1 MKRIDDKGITLIS
14 LVTTI
19 VILVILASIATYS
32 GIGVIKQTQFTKF
45 STQLKMMQTQANEL
59 YDKYSNNQT
68 IDVAG
73 KKYTGTEIA
82 NIGKEISTLSQKTKV
97 FNASASGITDSTGY
111 KYYDKDTIKA
121 LNIEGLDEE
130 EYFVNVSKRSV
141 ISYDGMEYEGKTY
154 YTINQLPD
162 GLYNVGYQANS
173 GKPTFDVN
181 YEKTENNKYKIT
193 ISNIN
198 YDGNID
204 KWQVKYQKE
213 GQDYWGTSEDYSII
227 VAEEGKYKIY
237 IENGNISSAEKEI
250 KVSRLPTGIERTNTT
265 IQDSLGNQVVVPA
278 GFKIV
283 NPDDNVED
291 GIIIEDVSHEN
302 TKGSQ
307 FVWIPVG
314 DVKTRDK
321 GTINIE
327 LNRYTFDSNGKETKQ
342 GTNKIDNGY
351 TEDTAANHN
360 SSYGNTIAK
369 DIDDFKTKAESSHGY
384 YIGRYEARTTTERK
398 TKGDEVIQITE
409 KPDDYVYNWV
419 QQSQAATLSRGM
431 YVETPFESDLV
442 NSYAWDTATLFLQ
455 TIDNRTTDKSKKYS
469 IQNSL
474 NIKSDG
480 LASKGTN
487 KLDVSKQDKI
497 CNVYDMASNCF
508 EWTTETFT
516 NDSIRPCMFR
526 GGGYYNSNG
535 YTSIRINGGVASG
548 SGTFS
553 FRPILY
559 LGNSTLDSNGL
570 DTITGNE
577 TENTT
582 VQDSLGNQ
590 VVVPAGF
597 EVVNP
602 KDNVEDGI
610 VVRDK
615 THTNTAGSEFV
626 WIPVGDIKT
635 KNKGKINIELKRY
648 VFNEDGTVNEELTK
662 IEPGDQLKTSSISG
676 PYYYTEGLKND
687 ETYNTHAKN
696 IVDFK
701 TKAGSS
707 HGYYIGRYEARDKDS
722 TAERTDSSSKTNQLV
737 CTADNYVYNYVKQSQ
752 AATLS
757 RGMYTGTPFESDLVN
772 SYAWDTA
779 TLFLQTFDNR
789 TNKDTLKVYS
799 RQNSLN
805 TGSLANKGTNNL
817 AEASKIDKI
826 CNVYD
831 MASNCIEWSTET
843 FSYNYPCTLR
853 GSNYIPNSA
862 YCCTSYRG
870 SSGTNNRGDNDSFRP
885 ILYL

>member
-45 STQLKMMQTQANEL
+45 STQLKMMQTQVNEL

-97 FNASASGITDSTGY
+97 FTSSASGITDSTGY

-154 YTINQLPD
+154 YTIDQLPD
-162 GLYNVGYQANS
+162 GLYNVDYKVNT

-198 YDGNID
+198 YGGNID

-250 KVSRLPTGIERTNTT
+250 KVRNLPTGIERTNTT

-342 GTNKIDNGY
+342 GTNKIFYDIY
-351 TEDTAANHN
+351 AEDTAANHDN
-360 SSYGNTIAK
+360 NYRNTIAK
-369 DIDDFKTKAESSHGY
+369 NIDDFKIKTKSSHGY
-384 YIGRYEARTTTERK
+384 YIGRYEARTANERSDSTTDDNL
-398 TKGDEVIQITE
+398 TQITT
-409 KPDDYVYNWV
+409 KPNDYVYNYV
-419 QQSQAATLSRGM
+419 NQPQAATLSRGM
-431 YVETPFESDLV
+431 YEGTPFESDLM

-455 TIDNRTTDKSKKYS
+455 TIDNRTTDKTTKYS
-469 IQNSL
+469 RQTSL
-474 NIKSDG
+474 NTDSDG

-487 KLDVSKQDKI
+487 
-497 CNVYDMASNCF
+497 N
-508 EWTTETFT
+508 
-516 NDSIRPCMFR
+516 
-526 GGGYYNSNG
+526 
-535 YTSIRINGGVASG
+535 
-548 SGTFS
+548 
-553 FRPILY
+553 
-559 LGNSTLDSNGL
+559 
-570 DTITGNE
+570 
-577 TENTT
+577 
-582 VQDSLGNQ
+582 
-590 VVVPAGF
+590 
-597 EVVNP
+597 
-602 KDNVEDGI
+602 
-610 VVRDK
+610 
-615 THTNTAGSEFV
+615 
-626 WIPVGDIKT
+626 
-635 KNKGKINIELKRY
+635 
-648 VFNEDGTVNEELTK
+648 LT
-662 IEPGDQLKTSSISG
+662 
-676 PYYYTEGLKND
+676 
-687 ETYNTHAKN
+687 
-696 IVDFK
+696 
-701 TKAGSS
+701 
-707 HGYYIGRYEARDKDS
+707 
-722 TAERTDSSSKTNQLV
+722 
-737 CTADNYVYNYVKQSQ
+737 
-752 AATLS
+752 
-757 RGMYTGTPFESDLVN
+757 
-772 SYAWDTA
+772 
-779 TLFLQTFDNR
+779 
-789 TNKDTLKVYS
+789 
-799 RQNSLN
+799 
-805 TGSLANKGTNNL
+805 
-817 AEASKIDKI
+817 EASKIGVRIDI
-826 CNVYD
+826 
-831 MASNCIEWSTET
+831 
-843 FSYNYPCTLR
+843 
-853 GSNYIPNSA
+853 
-862 YCCTSYRG
+862 
-870 SSGTNNRGDNDSFRP
+870 
-885 ILYL
+885 

>member
-19 VILVILASIATYS
+19 VILLILASIATYS

-45 STQLKMMQTQANEL
+45 STQLKMMQTQVNEL

-68 IDVAG
+68 IEVAG

-154 YTINQLPD
+154 YTIDQLPD
-162 GLYNVGYQANS
+162 GLYNVDYKVNT

-237 IENGNISSAEKEI
+237 IENGNIKSDEKEI
-250 KVSRLPTGIERTNTT
+250 KVRNLPTGLERTNTT
-265 IQDSLGNQVVVPA
+265 IQDSLENQVVVPA
-278 GFKIV
+278 GFKVV

-342 GTNKIDNGY
+342 GTNKIDNCY
-351 TEDTAANHN
+351 TEDTAAKHDNN
-360 SSYGNTIAK
+360 YKNTIAK
-369 DIDDFKTKAESSHGY
+369 DIEDFKSKAESSHGY
-384 YIGRYEARTTTERK
+384 YIGRYEARTATQRTAGTTY
-398 TKGDEVIQITE
+398 DELTRITV
-409 KPDDYVYNWV
+409 KPNDYVYNFV
-419 QQSQAATLSRGM
+419 IQPQAAKLSREM
-431 YVETPFESDLV
+431 YTNTPFESDLI
-442 NSYAWDTATLFLQ
+442 NSYAWDTAILFLQ
-455 TIDNRTTDKSKKYS
+455 TIDNRVTDKTKKYS
-469 IQNSL
+469 VQGSL
-474 NIKSDG
+474 NSN
-480 LASKGTN
+480 LANKGTN
-487 KLDVSKQDKI
+487 NLIEASKQDKI
-497 CNVYDMASNCF
+497 CNVYDMASNCR
-508 EWTTETFT
+508 EWSTETYSRS
-516 NDSIRPCMFR
+516 DYPCTRR
-526 GGGYYNSNG
+526 GGGYKNSLY
-535 YTSIRINGGVASG
+535 YTSDRFNDSTAASYDHL
-548 SGTFS
+548 S

-602 KDNVEDGI
+602 NDNVENGI

-626 WIPVGDIKT
+626 WIPVGDVKT

-648 VFNEDGTVNEELTK
+648 VFNEDGTVNKELTK
-662 IEPGDQLKTSSISG
+662 TKPGDELRTSANNSV
-676 PYYYTEGLKND
+676 YYTEGLENSS
-687 ETYNTHAKN
+687 TTNTHAKN
-696 IVDFK
+696 IEIFK
-701 TKAGSS
+701 SKAEGS

-722 TAERTDSSSKTNQLV
+722 IFKRTSSSSKTNKLV
-737 CTADNYVYNYVKQSQ
+737 CTADNYVYNYVTQSQ

-779 TLFLQTFDNR
+779 TLFLQTFGN
-789 TNKDTLKVYS
+789 NPKYS
-799 RQNSLN
+799 IQTSLN
-805 TGSLANKGTNNL
+805 TNSDGLATQGTNKL
-817 AEASKIDKI
+817 DTSKQDKI

-843 FSYNYPCTLR
+843 SRYGSYPCTQR
-853 GSNYIPNSA
+853 GGAYNGSYYTSIRGLSTMSGSDNNY
-862 YCCTSYRG
+862 
-870 SSGTNNRGDNDSFRP
+870 SFRP